1 MRITL
6 ARAGAAVLAASAI
19 ALAAAGGQAA
29 ATTENVLGPD
39 GFGPIK
45 VGMSLSDAIATGKV
59 GEPVGGNDLCRGYKW
74 AYSSGPVLIISKA
87 HGVYSIPG
95 TAAGARTPE
104 GVGVGSTAAE
114 VKKAYPKAVDGWQNG
129 VANIRTTTPQNPANR
144 YTFGL
149 KEGKVVGFAL
159 QAVNARDCAAG

>member
-6 ARAGAAVLAASAI
+6 TRAGAAVLAASAL
-19 ALAAAGGQAA
+19 ALAATGPASASAG
-29 ATTENVLGPD
+29 NVLGPD

-45 VGMSLSDAIATGKV
+45 VGMSLADALATGKV
-59 GEPVGGNDLCRGYKW
+59 GEPVGGNELCRGYKW
-74 AYSSGPVLIISKA
+74 AYSPGPVLTISKA

-95 TAAGARTPE
+95 TAPGTRTPE
-104 GVGVGSTAAE
+104 GVGLGSTAAE

-129 VANIRTTTPQNPANR
+129 VAIITTATPQNPANR
-144 YTFGL
+144 YLFGT

>member
-19 ALAAAGGQAA
+19 ALAGAGGQAA
-29 ATTENVLGPD
+29 ASAENVLGPD
-39 GFGPIK
+39 GFGPLK
-45 VGMSLSDAIATGKV
+45 VGMSLADAIATGKV

-74 AYSSGPVLIISKA
+74 AYSSGPVLTISKA
-87 HGVYSIPG
+87 HGIYSIPG
-95 TAAGARTPE
+95 TAKGAHTPE
-104 GVGVGSTAAE
+104 GIGSGSTADA

-129 VANIRTTTPQNPANR
+129 TAIITTVTPQNPANR
-144 YTFGL
+144 YLFGI
-149 KEGKVVGFAL
+149 KEGKVTGFAL